1 VAESSSE
8 TKKGSSEREVA
19 ARLWPQHA
27 EMCSEHD
34 WAVLAEAVKTDKPI
48 NDRIVEPVGEAK
60 DAILASLM
68 ILYWTMKLTRLAI
81 QISHEVSGL
90 HGKAK
95 AEAMLKA
102 VTNRMDINTP
112 EMVSSKVHEVIDA
125 LS

>member
-1 VAESSSE
+1 MAENSSKESE
-8 TKKGSSEREVA
+8 GNVEREVA

-34 WAVLAEAVKTDKPI
+34 WAVIAEAVKTERPI
-48 NDRIVEPVGEAK
+48 NDKIIEPVGEAK

-81 QISHEVSGL
+81 QISQEVSGL

-95 AEAMLKA
+95 AEAVLKA

-112 EMVSSKVHEVIDA
+112 ELVSARAHEVIEA
-125 LS
+125 IK